1 MRRVSF
7 LGTVIA
13 GSITSSAQMTG
24 PKVVHLD
31 LPAAFFVAIR
41 KQYDLPVSRPSRSAE
56 VASAPILRC
65 QSSQPSSSTWL
76 ISNSPFASN
85 VIYLPCP
92 KNSFLES

>member
-1 MRRVSF
+1 MRRVIF

-41 KQYDLPVSRPSRSAE
+41 KQYDLPVSSPSRSAD

-65 QSSQPSSSTWL
+65 QSSQPSSST
-76 ISNSPFASN
+76 
-85 VIYLPCP
+85 
-92 KNSFLES
+92 